1 MKRRSLLLHQKLV
14 ILLVVICLLTLSYVG
29 QLGFGNKTDPK
40 TGLDERAVTVLQG
53 VITHVRDG
61 DTLEINE
68 IPVRISALD
77 CPENTTNS
85 GKSAT
90 RFAKRFK
97 NKQAICELT
106 GAKTYDREVGYC
118 SINGKDFARTM
129 VENTSCIYWCKYDV
143 WDRYC

>member
-1 MKRRSLLLHQKLV
+1 MKRRSLLSQQKLV
-14 ILLVVICLLTLSYVG
+14 ILLVVIYLLALSYMG
-29 QLGFGNKTDPK
+29 EARFGINLDPK
-40 TGLDERAVTVLQG
+40 TGLDERAVTVLRG

-77 CPENTTNS
+77 CPENTTNE

-97 NKQAICELT
+97 GKQAICELT
-106 GAKTYDREVGYC
+106 GAKTYDRKVGYC
-118 SINGKDFARTM
+118 SINDKDFARTM
-129 VENTSCIYWCKYDV
+129 AENTSCEYWCKYDV
-143 WDRYC
+143 WGRYC